1 MRQQPVA
8 AEDALPTLTTAQ
20 ATPGPYAEIRWQVA
34 EQTGEDPDRI
44 RLVEMQLDM
53 LLKVGVVVDIDAT
66 GLSLFSV
73 KAPWEMWGVPA
84 SSARRAHLTAGSLSL
99 FPKSVVNGVRSKAQ
113 SAVNSLDAHYSFPVP
128 GLPGRWVPYTA
139 YRAWLEDFNHRV
151 ADLDRYVQQH
161 ILECYDVLVRQAERD
176 VSRMAREAYNS
187 LRALDRWIELDE
199 RIGVNTS
206 DLGSATAALGD
217 VVRVCGHWLDGRPD
231 ISQDDIAY
239 RTFQAGSLE
248 VVSADEARVETE
260 TCIVGAVTGAGSGLG
275 TVTQDEFA
283 EDVMVRVRRA
293 IPTPEII
300 SERLRLTY
308 STAAL
313 VNPAVVEAELAH
325 RDEIRRMREIA
336 QEAEGARREEKDRER
351 RLAREQE
358 EAQKRRIWA
367 QARLVELEVE
377 YRQKQLEEMRAVER
391 EHYRQQLTHMAS
403 PVLAIFNNLRTQM
416 HAGAQA
422 VLETLKSGR
431 ANGPAVRKA
440 RGMVQAFRLLNGLED
455 DEMDRLIARA
465 DALVNQAD
473 ELDTR
478 ALEDVMKEIVSL
490 AAQASAD
497 MQIAAHRGG
506 RWRGLR
512 PAQA

>member
-1 MRQQPVA
+1 MSTTLSVLDRTRA
-8 AEDALPTLTTAQ
+8 AVDV
-20 ATPGPYAEIRWQVA
+20 GPLAELRWQVA

-53 LLKVGVVVDIDAT
+53 LLKAGVVVDIDAT
-66 GLSLFSV
+66 GLSLFSI

-84 SSARRAHLTAGSLSL
+84 SSARRAHLTSGSLSL
-99 FPKSVVNGVRSKAQ
+99 FPKSVVNGIRSKAQ
-113 SAVNSLDAHYSFPVP
+113 SAVNSLDAHYSFSVP

-139 YRAWLEDFNHRV
+139 YRAWLDDFGRRV
-151 ADLDRYVQQH
+151 ADLEQYVQTQCLDRY
-161 ILECYDVLVRQAERD
+161 EDLVHQAERD
-176 VSRMAREAYNS
+176 MGRMAREAYNS
-187 LRALDRWIELDE
+187 LRALDRRIELDD
-199 RIGVNTS
+199 RIGVDVSNVES
-206 DLGSATAALGD
+206 PPVGIGD
-217 VVRVCGHWLDGRPD
+217 VVRVHGRWTGD
-231 ISQDDIAY
+231 AQDDATY
-239 RTFQAGSLE
+239 RSFCAERVQ
-248 VVSADEARVETE
+248 VVEADVPRRESS
-260 TCIVGAVTGAGSGLG
+260 TCVVGVVTCAGSGLG
-275 TVTQDEFA
+275 DTTLDAFV

-293 IPTPEII
+293 IPRPESI
-300 SERLRLTY
+300 SERLKLTY

-325 RDEIRRMREIA
+325 RDEIRRMREAA
-336 QEAEGARREEKDRER
+336 QEAEYARREEKDKGR

-358 EAQKRRIWA
+358 EAQKRHIWA
-367 QARLVELEVE
+367 QARLVELEAE
-377 YRQKQLEEMRAVER
+377 HRQKQLEEMRAVER

-403 PVLAIFNNLRTQM
+403 PVLAIFNSLRAQM

-455 DEMDRLIARA
+455 DEMDRLIVRA

-478 ALEDVMKEIVSL
+478 ALGDVMKEIVSL